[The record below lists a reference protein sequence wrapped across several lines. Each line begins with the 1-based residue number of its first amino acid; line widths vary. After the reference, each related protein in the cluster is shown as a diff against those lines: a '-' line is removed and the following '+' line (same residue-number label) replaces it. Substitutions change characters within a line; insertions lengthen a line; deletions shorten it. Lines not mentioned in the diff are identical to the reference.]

1 MGKALKKVETVSRE
15 DVKELPK
22 QSKGSRF
29 AAYFA
34 GVALVLFSV
43 SVFIQFVPLMYV
55 FIGAYLGIKADAT
68 IGSIDSIVWI
78 LTSLTLMLI
87 VVYGFIRWMTFL
99 TKRFFIQAKPL
110 FRFKKHK
117 Q

>member
-1 MGKALKKVETVSRE
+1 MGKALKKVETVNRE

-29 AAYFA
+29 GAYLT

-43 SVFIQFVPLMYV
+43 SVFMQAVPLMYV
-55 FIGAYLGIKADAT
+55 FIGAYLGLPADAT
-68 IGSIDSIVWI
+68 IGSVDSIVWI
-78 LTSLTLMLI
+78 LTSLTLMLL